1 MYRRVGI
8 PLWRWPG
15 VGRGNSSHLSLW
27 LFRVDC
33 MVYQL
38 AADSYSKSC
47 FLSGTIMPPKYSDD
61 SSEDESSQSDSSTSS
76 NESNANIAE
85 EPTARKNPPQ

>member
-1 MYRRVGI
+1 
-8 PLWRWPG
+8 
-15 VGRGNSSHLSLW
+15 
-27 LFRVDC
+27 
-33 MVYQL
+33 
-38 AADSYSKSC
+38 
-47 FLSGTIMPPKYSDD
+47 MPPKYSDD